1 MLFVRTLRALVLA
14 AVFALVLAPCA
25 LVARADIPEEIVP
38 KVTSP
43 SSGLSGPASPFAGW
57 LSAPAARAFRPAP
70 QEPAAAA
77 PAQQP
82 APAPEVQPAS
92 VPEAQ
97 PAPPP
102 QPDLSFLNDELREQ
116 TEYKL
121 AREARLQEIN
131 KAPATRLG
139 EIPDGSQVSIAG
151 PLERGVLS
159 HPMGTQAAYAY
170 IQPYREPNL
179 WAYRNY
185 CAAGAAITLLSHWD
199 PGYPLTVN
207 IDQLGAEIGI
217 NPNAGAW
224 IRDIV
229 DPVNRRVNAF
239 LGEEL
244 NWYRYG
250 HARSLEEFRWIIQKD
265 IMENGMPFIT
275 GVMTRG
281 LPGWGGTNVGHIVCV
296 YGYTRMPDGT
306 EYVSYADTAQ
316 PASGYSGYILRVWE
330 LQSFWR
336 AVSGNSAQVW

>member
-1 MLFVRTLRALVLA
+1 MFVRTLRALFLA
-14 AVFALVLAPCA
+14 AALALVLAPCA
-25 LVARADIPEEIVP
+25 LVARADIPEDVVP
-38 KVTSP
+38 RVMSPTSRQSAALGP
-43 SSGLSGPASPFAGW
+43 SAGW
-57 LSAPAARAFRPAP
+57 LSAPAARVAQPSP
-70 QEPAAAA
+70 QGEQARAA
-77 PAQQP
+77 PAEVEP
-82 APAPEVQPAS
+82 APA
-92 VPEAQ
+92 EAQ

-121 AREARLQEIN
+121 AREARLRELN

-151 PLERGVLS
+151 PIERGILS
-159 HPMGTQAAYAY
+159 HPMGTRAAYAY
-170 IQPYREPNL
+170 VQPYREPNL

-199 PGYPLTVN
+199 PGYPVTAN

-224 IRDIV
+224 IRNITA
-229 DPVNRRVNAF
+229 PVNRRVNAF

-244 NWYRYG
+244 NWYRFG

-265 IMENGMPFIT
+265 IIENGMPFIT

-281 LPGWGGTNVGHIVCV
+281 LPGWGSKNVGHIVCV
-296 YGYTRMPDGT
+296 YGYTQMPDGT